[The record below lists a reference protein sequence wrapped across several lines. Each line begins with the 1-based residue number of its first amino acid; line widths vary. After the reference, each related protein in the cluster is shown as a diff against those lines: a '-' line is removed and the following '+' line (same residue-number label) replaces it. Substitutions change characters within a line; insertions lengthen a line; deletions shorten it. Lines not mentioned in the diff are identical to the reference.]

1 VKAAVTLYVS
11 ALDPMAAFYADGLG
25 FEVVD
30 TAPGD
35 YTLLESAAWA
45 LSLVQVPPRV
55 AETITLEVPPRRRET
70 TPIKLTF
77 EVPSIEGVRPRIAD
91 LGGRVEGDAWE
102 FRGFRHRDVVDPE
115 GNVGLLREAVA
126 PTS

>member
-1 VKAAVTLYVS
+1 MKAAATLYVT
-11 ALDPMAAFYADGLG
+11 ALDSMAAFYVDGLG
-25 FEVVD
+25 FDVVD

-35 YTLLESAAWA
+35 YALLESDWWEIA
-45 LSLVQVPPRV
+45 LVQVPPRI
-55 AETITLEVPPRRRET
+55 AEAITLEVPPRRRET

-77 EVPSIEGVRPRIAD
+77 DVASIEGVRPRIAN
-91 LGGRVEGDAWE
+91 LGGRVEGEGWE

-126 PTS
+126 STS